1 MGVSVNDEVASLEV
15 AGDGDAARWERVVG
29 VWAQM
34 SVLFVASGF
43 TLIDSDAS
51 IFPNVDQGSVW
62 VDNRVPDLLNPSA
75 VPGSKWCVQSLLLSL
90 AACGVEK
97 FPPCRPD
104 LWGWA
109 GLLWV
114 MDNGVVGWV

>member
-1 MGVSVNDEVASLEV
+1 MGVSVGGGCDVGVPVDDEVASLEV
-15 AGDGDAARWERVVG
+15 AGDGNAARWERVVG

-62 VDNRVPDLLNPSA
+62 IDHRVPDLLNPSA
-75 VPGSKWCVQSLLLSL
+75 VPRSKWCV
-90 AACGVEK
+90 
-97 FPPCRPD
+97 
-104 LWGWA
+104 
-109 GLLWV
+109 
-114 MDNGVVGWV
+114 